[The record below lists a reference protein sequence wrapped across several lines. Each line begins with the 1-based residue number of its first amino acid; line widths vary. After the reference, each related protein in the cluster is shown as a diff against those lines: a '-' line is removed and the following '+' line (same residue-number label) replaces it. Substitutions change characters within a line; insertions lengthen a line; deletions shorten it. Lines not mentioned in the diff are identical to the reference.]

1 MIFDKE
7 IDGVDFS
14 FYCSTWKTRNSW
26 GHEVRLF
33 IDGNQMEMVKLR
45 YYNRTWESYEFRTAI
60 RLVITKIVDREKDLA
75 REIFKSMND
84 YKIMTK
90 KRTAEFL
97 DFLKK
102 DKSYQ
107 TYTKLYNM
115 F

>member
-1 MIFDKE
+1 MIFNKI

-14 FYCSTWKTRNSW
+14 FYCSTWNTRNSW

-33 IDGNQMEMVKLR
+33 IDGNQTEMVKLR

-60 RLVITKIVDREKDLA
+60 RLVITKIVEREKNLA
-75 REIFKSMND
+75 REIFKGMND
-84 YKIMTK
+84 YKIMTQ

-97 DFLKK
+97 DFLEK
-102 DKSYQ
+102 DKRFQ